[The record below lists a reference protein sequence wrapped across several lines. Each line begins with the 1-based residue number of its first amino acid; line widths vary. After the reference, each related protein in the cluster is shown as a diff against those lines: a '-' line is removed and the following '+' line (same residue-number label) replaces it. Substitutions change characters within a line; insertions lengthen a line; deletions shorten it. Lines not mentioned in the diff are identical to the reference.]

1 MSRIASH
8 LADLQLQIVK
18 TCAKRRIFK
27 HNVQLIAVS
36 KKHSVDSIRQ
46 AYTAGHRDFGENQVQ
61 EALDK
66 MSLLADLN
74 INWHM
79 IGAIQSRKCKD
90 IARYFDWAHSVD
102 RLKIANKLN
111 QYRTDEQ
118 APLNVL
124 IQVNLF
130 SESQKAGVNAVDC
143 RQLADNIMQLP
154 HLRLRGLMAI
164 PPKQTDPAAQL
175 HQFELIHQL
184 YQQLR
189 SQYPQIDTLSMGMSG
204 DFEQAILAGSTMVR
218 LGTAI
223 FGERDIDGSPPAK

>member
-36 KKHSVDSIRQ
+36 KRHSAESIRE
-46 AYTAGHRDFGENQVQ
+46 AYIAGQLDFGENQVQ

-66 MSLLADLN
+66 ISALSDLD

-90 IARYFDWAHSVD
+90 IAQHFDWVHSVD
-102 RLKIANKLN
+102 RIKVANKLN
-111 QYRTDEQ
+111 QHRNQNQ

-130 SESQKAGVNAVDC
+130 GEQQKAGVNATDC
-143 RQLADNIMQLP
+143 KQLAKDIMQLP
-154 HLRLRGLMAI
+154 KLRLRGLMAI
-164 PPKQTDPAAQL
+164 PPKQIEPQAQYQ
-175 HQFELIHQL
+175 QFEQIEQL
-184 YQQLR
+184 FRELQ
-189 SQYPQIDTLSMGMSG
+189 SQYPQMDTLSMGMSG
-204 DFEQAILAGSTMVR
+204 DYEQAILAGSTMIR

-223 FGERDIDGSPPAK
+223 FGTRD

>member
-36 KKHSVDSIRQ
+36 KRHSAESIKE
-46 AYTAGHRDFGENQVQ
+46 AFAAGQRDFGENQVQ
-61 EALDK
+61 EAVDK
-66 MSLLADLN
+66 ISTLSDLG

-90 IARYFDWAHSVD
+90 IAQHFDWVQSVD
-102 RLKIANKLN
+102 RLKVARKLN
-111 QYRTDEQ
+111 EHRAENQ

-130 SESQKAGVNAVDC
+130 GEEQKAGVNAVDC
-143 RQLADNIMQLP
+143 KQLAAAIMQLP
-154 HLRLRGLMAI
+154 KLRLRGLMAI
-164 PPKQTDPAAQL
+164 PPKQTEAQVQYQ
-175 HQFELIHQL
+175 QFEKIHQL
-184 YQQLR
+184 YQELQNL
-189 SQYPQIDTLSMGMSG
+189 YPQIDTLSMGMSG
-204 DFEQAILAGSTMVR
+204 DFEQAILAGSTMIR

-223 FGERDIDGSPPAK
+223 FGERD

>member
-36 KKHSVDSIRQ
+36 KRHSAESIRE
-46 AYTAGHRDFGENQVQ
+46 AYTAGQRDFGENQVQ

-66 MSLLADLN
+66 ISALSDLD

-90 IARYFDWAHSVD
+90 IAQHFDWVHSVD
-102 RLKIANKLN
+102 RIKVANKLN
-111 QYRTDEQ
+111 QHRAQNQ

-130 SESQKAGVNAVDC
+130 GEQQKAGVNATDC
-143 RQLADNIMQLP
+143 KQLAKDIMQLP
-154 HLRLRGLMAI
+154 KLRLRGLMAI
-164 PPKQTDPAAQL
+164 PPKQIEPQAQYQ
-175 HQFELIHQL
+175 QFEQIEQL
-184 YQQLR
+184 FRELQ
-189 SQYPQIDTLSMGMSG
+189 SQYPQMDTLSMGMSG
-204 DFEQAILAGSTMVR
+204 DYEQAILAGSTMVR

-223 FGERDIDGSPPAK
+223 FGNRD

>member
-27 HNVQLIAVS
+27 HNVQLVAVS
-36 KKHSVDSIRQ
+36 KRHPADSIRE
-46 AYTAGHRDFGENQVQ
+46 AYAAGQRDFGENQVQ

-66 MSLLADLN
+66 ISQLSDLD

-90 IARYFDWAHSVD
+90 IAQHFDWVQSVD
-102 RLKIANKLN
+102 RLKVANKLN
-111 QYRTDEQ
+111 QHRDDSQ

-130 SESQKAGVNAVDC
+130 GEDQKAGVDTAAC
-143 RQLADNIMQLP
+143 KQLAEAIMQLP
-154 HLRLRGLMAI
+154 RLQLRGLMAI
-164 PPKQTDPAAQL
+164 PPKQTDAQDQYA
-175 HQFELIHQL
+175 QFEQIYKL
-184 YQQLR
+184 YQELQN
-189 SQYPQIDTLSMGMSG
+189 QYPHIDTLSMGMSG
-204 DFEQAILAGSTMVR
+204 DFEQAILAGSTMIR

-223 FGERDIDGSPPAK
+223 FGERD

>member
-36 KKHSVDSIRQ
+36 KRHSAESIRE
-46 AYTAGHRDFGENQVQ
+46 AYTAGQRDFGENQVQ

-66 MSLLADLN
+66 ISALSDLD

-90 IARYFDWAHSVD
+90 IAQHFDWVHSVD
-102 RLKIANKLN
+102 RIKVANKLN
-111 QYRTDEQ
+111 QHRAQNQ

-130 SESQKAGVNAVDC
+130 GEQQKAGVNGTDC
-143 RQLADNIMQLP
+143 KQLAKDIMQLP
-154 HLRLRGLMAI
+154 KLRLRGLMAI
-164 PPKQTDPAAQL
+164 PPKQIEPQAQYQ
-175 HQFELIHQL
+175 QFEQIEQL
-184 YQQLR
+184 FRELQ
-189 SQYPQIDTLSMGMSG
+189 SQYPQMDTLSMGMSG
-204 DFEQAILAGSTMVR
+204 DYEQAILAGSTMVR

-223 FGERDIDGSPPAK
+223 FGNRD